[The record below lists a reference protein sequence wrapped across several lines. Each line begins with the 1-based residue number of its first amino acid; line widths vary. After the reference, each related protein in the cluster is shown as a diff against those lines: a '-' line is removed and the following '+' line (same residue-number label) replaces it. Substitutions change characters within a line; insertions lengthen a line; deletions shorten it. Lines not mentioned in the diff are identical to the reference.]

1 MYSKVVQIPHVT
13 LIALCY
19 MNVHMGCHKYMGI
32 NIAIELTL

>member
-1 MYSKVVQIPHVT
+1 VQIPHVT

-32 NIAIELTL
+32 NIAVELTL